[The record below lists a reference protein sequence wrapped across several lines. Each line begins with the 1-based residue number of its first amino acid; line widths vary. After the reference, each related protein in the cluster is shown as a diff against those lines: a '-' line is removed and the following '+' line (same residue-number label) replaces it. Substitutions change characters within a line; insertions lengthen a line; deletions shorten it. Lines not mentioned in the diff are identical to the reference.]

1 MTKSIGRS
9 ATNRPIII
17 VVENED
23 PMRRVIADELR
34 SAGFPVIECRD
45 AEKAFEVLPDGAEV
59 SLIFTDV
66 KIPASM
72 NVSAEQ
78 GCLQPSEVRV
88 AFTSGEWRFAK
99 RAFTKPHDPQSVV
112 EVIESL
118 ADEAE
123 PPIERK

>member
-17 VVENED
+17 VVEKED
-23 PMRRVIADELR
+23 PVRRVIADEIR
-34 SAGFPVIECRD
+34 SAGFQVIECRD
-45 AEKAFEVLPDGAEV
+45 AERALEVLPDGAEV
-59 SLIFTDV
+59 SLMFTDV

-72 NVSAEQ
+72 NSSAEH
-78 GCLQPSEVRV
+78 GHLQPSEVKV

-99 RAFTKPHDPQSVV
+99 RAFTRSHDPQSVV

-118 ADEAE
+118 ADEAG